1 MIKRKEVMKQ
11 LRNKF
16 SIPKAYKTYSE
27 SRHNHQRIKLY
38 DVCDT
43 IPQKTFE
50 EMQKWLNNKFPGVTI
65 ENYNRKAWHGY
76 GSINSIVI
84 RMSHLSYN

>member
-38 DVCDT
+38 GIRGIVAPEQ
-43 IPQKTFE
+43 IEKI
-50 EMQKWLNNKFPGVTI
+50 QKWLNNKFPGVTI
-65 ENYNRKAWHGY
+65 ENYNRKGWYSNG
-76 GSINSIVI
+76 GINSIVI
-84 RMSHLSYN
+84 RMSYLSYN